1 MRAFA
6 ISVFTPTTTTTV
18 VAACRLHGF
27 NVGIACCAFLP
38 SSLGIACTAHS
49 QQENQ
54 FISVPDEIVDQCSPK
69 LRAMMGYKPFGGLGM
84 NNGFSSRSSSRRQQV
99 PGKTFVQAVLRCV

>member
-1 MRAFA
+1 MRALLA
-6 ISVFTPTTTTTV
+6 VPSS
-18 VAACRLHGF
+18 
-27 NVGIACCAFLP
+27 
-38 SSLGIACTAHS
+38 SSLGTACTAHS

-99 PGKTFVQAVLRCV
+99 PGKTFVLLYYGAFEDNR